1 MKLEICGSL
10 PSGAPPGYDDVSMKT
25 VKETTDLISYLISCI
40 FNLLIRSGIVPDNLK
55 IATVIPLFKSG
66 EQNIFT
72 NYRRLSMLPAFS
84 KILEKVVLYFSINTE
99 FFQKINMTFVNI
111 IPLLMLWLIYTIKF
125 LLQFIIKNILLA
137 FLSTCQKP
145 LRLLIIAF
153 YLKNL
158 SIMAFGAQPWNGL
171 PVILVV
177 DLNLPSPFQL
187 GVVSLRGLF

>member
-111 IPLLMLWLIYTIKF
+111 IPLLML
-125 LLQFIIKNILLA
+125 
-137 FLSTCQKP
+137 
-145 LRLLIIAF
+145 
-153 YLKNL
+153 
-158 SIMAFGAQPWNGL
+158 
-171 PVILVV
+171 
-177 DLNLPSPFQL
+177 
-187 GVVSLRGLF
+187 